1 MAGGTGG
8 HVFPALAVA
17 KVLRERGVP
26 VVWLGVPDSMESR
39 LVPANGFPI
48 EWVRVRGIR
57 GKGAGAWLAAPF
69 RVAAAVLEAARVLR
83 RIKPRAVLGA
93 GGYVSGPGGIAA
105 WLLRIPLLIHE
116 QNAVAGLTNRWLA
129 RFATQV
135 LEAFPGSFGAGV
147 KARTVGNPV
156 RADIAALPS
165 PAERFA
171 GRTGRTRL
179 LVFGGSQG
187 AQRLNAAVPQALSRL
202 DPARRPEVKHQAG
215 ARGIE
220 AARAAYQELAVEA
233 EVLPF
238 IDDMAAAYAW
248 ADLALCRAGAMTIAE
263 LQAAG
268 LGALLVPFAGRHRR
282 SPDQERRGDG
292 TRRRRPRAARA
303 RAEPRAAERG
313 PRRADGR
320 SRAPARDGARGAW
333 GTQRRCGGAP
343 RRSVRGGGGES
354 GMNDRMRRIHI
365 IHFVGIGGSGMGGIA
380 EVLLNL
386 GYEVQG
392 SDLRSNAVTERL
404 ARLGARIFLG
414 HAAEHLGKADVVVVS
429 SAVDRA
435 NPELAA
441 ALAGRVPVVPRAEM
455 LGELMRFRYSI
466 AVAGTHGKTTTTSL
480 VASILA
486 EGGLDPTFVIGG
498 RLQSADSNA
507 RLGAGRYL
515 VAEADE
521 SDASFM
527 HLQPMI
533 AVVTNI
539 DNDHLGTHQGD
550 FAKLKASFVDFLHNL
565 PFYGLAVLCTDDE
578 QVRSIVADVTRPIV
592 TYGFAEG
599 ADLRA
604 VDVRAA
610 GLKTHFSALR
620 EGLPPL
626 ELTINLPGR
635 HNVLNSLA
643 AAAVATELDVADAA
657 IQRALASFQG
667 IERRLQQLGEIRWS
681 GGSALVVDDY
691 AHHPTEVAATLES
704 VRQAWPRRRL
714 VLAFQPHRFTRTRDL
729 LDDFGRAL
737 SECDVLLVTE
747 VYAAGEAPIV
757 GADGRAICRAVR
769 TRGLIEPVF
778 VERVDE
784 LAEALRGVLRDGDV
798 VLTMG
803 AGNIGAI
810 AQDLKTR
817 LAAGAAA

>member
-1 MAGGTGG
+1 
-8 HVFPALAVA
+8 
-17 KVLRERGVP
+17 
-26 VVWLGVPDSMESR
+26 
-39 LVPANGFPI
+39 
-48 EWVRVRGIR
+48 
-57 GKGAGAWLAAPF
+57 
-69 RVAAAVLEAARVLR
+69 
-83 RIKPRAVLGA
+83 
-93 GGYVSGPGGIAA
+93 
-105 WLLRIPLLIHE
+105 
-116 QNAVAGLTNRWLA
+116 
-129 RFATQV
+129 
-135 LEAFPGSFGAGV
+135 
-147 KARTVGNPV
+147 
-156 RADIAALPS
+156 
-165 PAERFA
+165 
-171 GRTGRTRL
+171 
-179 LVFGGSQG
+179 
-187 AQRLNAAVPQALSRL
+187 
-202 DPARRPEVKHQAG
+202 
-215 ARGIE
+215 
-220 AARAAYQELAVEA
+220 
-233 EVLPF
+233 
-238 IDDMAAAYAW
+238 
-248 ADLALCRAGAMTIAE
+248 
-263 LQAAG
+263 
-268 LGALLVPFAGRHRR
+268 
-282 SPDQERRGDG
+282 
-292 TRRRRPRAARA
+292 
-303 RAEPRAAERG
+303 
-313 PRRADGR
+313 
-320 SRAPARDGARGAW
+320 
-333 GTQRRCGGAP
+333 
-343 RRSVRGGGGES
+343 
-354 GMNDRMRRIHI
+354 
-365 IHFVGIGGSGMGGIA
+365 MGGIA

-392 SDLRSNAVTERL
+392 SDLKSNSVTERL
-404 ARLGARIFLG
+404 GRLGARIFLG

-441 ALAGRVPVVPRAEM
+441 ALANRIPVVPRAEM

-498 RLQSADSNA
+498 RLKSADSNA

-550 FAKLKASFVDFLHNL
+550 FARLKASFVDFLHNL
-565 PFYGLAVLCTDDE
+565 PFYGLAVLCTDDAE
-578 QVRSIVADVTRPIV
+578 VRGIVAGVARPIV

-604 VDVRAA
+604 VEVRGA

-620 EGLPPL
+620 VGLPPL
-626 ELTINLPGR
+626 KLTINLPGR

-643 AAAVATELDVADAA
+643 AVAVGTELGVADEA

-691 AHHPTEVAATLES
+691 AHHPTEVAATLEA

-747 VYAAGEAPIV
+747 VYAAGETPIA

-803 AGNIGAI
+803 AGNIGAV